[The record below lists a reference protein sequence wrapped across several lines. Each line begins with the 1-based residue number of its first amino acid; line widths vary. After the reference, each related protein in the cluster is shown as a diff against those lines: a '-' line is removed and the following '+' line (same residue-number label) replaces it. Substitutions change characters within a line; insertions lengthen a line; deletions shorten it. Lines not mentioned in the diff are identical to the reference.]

1 MDASV
6 IESEGVGRA
15 ETSEAEQGPSCHV
28 CGYSR
33 RGLPARGLCPECGEP
48 PSPPVS
54 FSVSDAT
61 AVLTFAKTQAD
72 RAWLWCVALGLVLLV
87 VSSFSAARVALLMR
101 AEGASVAAVNI
112 PAPKV
117 WVASLVQRSV
127 GNRPGEWGVAG
138 TLAVLGCLVGVWLVT
153 EPRALRP
160 AGESPVSVRRLA
172 RWSAVLLSGGV
183 LGVLL
188 GGFSI
193 SYYSSRNM
201 DRALLGSVALAELP
215 ANTMLYM
222 YLRQL
227 ARRLGDRRAGALF
240 DLCALLV
247 PAAIAGGA
255 ALLVLNVTWG
265 EHVSRRPWQL
275 MTAVYGAAA
284 VAGGVVA
291 TVAVVRLAATTLL
304 AAAGGGAASL
314 AGSATRLP
322 RLVRQWVQRL
332 EAADLWR
339 WLLVLGLAWSMWNL
353 WAAAE
358 SSLFADSRDRVGG
371 TVPSFNFP
379 GPKVM
384 VLSLVRTYP
393 PTPTLA
399 LESLLIVWL
408 LTCGRGGVG
417 RAERVLR
424 RAARWGAVVLVGL
437 AVGWRLSDPQFER
450 PYLQLHHHAVLIVL
464 IEAPLTLLVYLHL
477 ALVARREGAAKVG
490 RALAILAAL
499 APVLMATPP
508 VVTYLLRGLPRRQ
521 FDSDAAHLLA
531 GAYTAVALAV
541 GLVAASALARLL
553 AVLVARPEKNRPG
566 G

>member
-1 MDASV
+1 M
-6 IESEGVGRA
+6 
-15 ETSEAEQGPSCHV
+15 
-28 CGYSR
+28 
-33 RGLPARGLCPECGEP
+33 
-48 PSPPVS
+48 
-54 FSVSDAT
+54 
-61 AVLTFAKTQAD
+61 
-72 RAWLWCVALGLVLLV
+72 
-87 VSSFSAARVALLMR
+87 
-101 AEGASVAAVNI
+101 
-112 PAPKV
+112 
-117 WVASLVQRSV
+117 
-127 GNRPGEWGVAG
+127 
-138 TLAVLGCLVGVWLVT
+138 
-153 EPRALRP
+153 
-160 AGESPVSVRRLA
+160 RRLA

-215 ANTMLYM
+215 ANTLLYM

-393 PTPTLA
+393 PTHTLA

-450 PYLQLHHHAVLIVL
+450 PYLQLHHRAVLIVL